1 MAESG
6 SVTFIQQPTQWVQ
19 SVPQQ
24 TVDPNGEPIVYK
36 ARCLVQQFEDALFRS
51 YSTNVGLACETS
63 LITGCIGVLVSWSQH
78 RRLSREV
85 AESWQL
91 YVTDRSL
98 VYTTLDSG
106 HLSTV
111 RIPLAHIEAVAVNQ
125 PLAECGPATCLCS
138 TGPDAVV
145 VTLKREYRSQHGAS
159 YSGRLAFRY
168 AENADEF
175 ADAVRRQMSAG
186 SY

>member
-6 SVTFIQQPTQWVQ
+6 SVTFIQQSTQWVQ
-19 SVPQQ
+19 SIPQQ
-24 TVDPNGEPIVYK
+24 LTVDTNGEPIVYK
-36 ARCLVQQFEDALFRS
+36 ARCLVQQFEDALFRR
-51 YSTNVGLACETS
+51 YSTNVCLSTGL
-63 LITGCIGVLVSWSQH
+63 IGVLVSWSKH
-78 RRLSREV
+78 RRLSRKV

-91 YVTDRSL
+91 YVTDRSF
-98 VYTTLDSG
+98 VYTILDSG
-106 HLSTV
+106 HLSSV
-111 RIPLAHIEAVAVNQ
+111 RIPLAHVEAVVVNQ

-145 VTLKREYRSQHGAS
+145 VTLKREYRSQYGAS
-159 YSGRLAFRY
+159 CSGGLAFRY

-175 ADAVRRQMSAG
+175 ADAVRRQMSVG